1 MITSVSASYKEINI
15 TASDNP
21 LILAHSSFNV
31 YVYRRRTDEDSLLE
45 MVNTYLQGGQATVQ
59 VPLDPFIFYAVRIVE
74 YFPRVSMEA
83 ENGSDKVQFKLN
95 DTSK

>member
-15 TASDNP
+15 TASGNP
-21 LILAHSSFNV
+21 PIPAHSSLNV
-31 YVYRRRTDEDSLLE
+31 YVYWRRTDEDSLLKK
-45 MVNTYLQGGQATVQ
+45 VTTYLQGGQATVQ

-74 YFPRVSMEA
+74 YFPRANMEA